1 MAKKRIHIPLVTRTM
16 IGVIGMGGMSLTI
29 PGFFVGIEE
38 LFRCG
43 VTHDNY
49 RQLLLYL
56 GIPVVAV
63 LLLCMSLTPRFKFRD
78 DTEEELDDWDFEHEL
93 FMEGQMRR
101 RSANKKKLRELMNR
115 LWRFK

>member
-1 MAKKRIHIPLVTRTM
+1 MAKKRIHIPLVTRTI
-16 IGVIGMGGMSLTI
+16 IGGISMVVVSLTI
-29 PGFFVGIEE
+29 PAFFTGIEE

-56 GIPVVAV
+56 GVPVVAV
-63 LLLCMSLTPRFKFRD
+63 LLFYVSLSSRFKFRD
-78 DTEEELDDWDFEHEL
+78 DTEEEFDDWDFEREL